1 MPINTNTWNRIRYT
15 LYEPFYDLAAGW
27 FTKQRRRSIALLA
40 LKPSEKMLIVGAG
53 TGLDLEFLPKDL
65 FIAANDITPAMVHHL
80 ARRAR
85 RLGLEVEAR
94 VMDGQNL
101 QYGPETFDVAI
112 LHLILAIIPDPV
124 RCIREVER
132 VLKKGGRAIIFDK
145 FLPDDR
151 TPSWGR
157 KILNLF
163 TNAVAT
169 DINRKLGPIL
179 KATSLKIV
187 HEEPAGL
194 GGLLKIV
201 LVRKENQGSRIPGF
215 KGSRGITSMPFT

>member
-27 FTKQRRRSIALLA
+27 FTKQRRRSIALLD
-40 LKPSEKMLIVGAG
+40 LKPSEKVLIVGAG

-65 FIAANDITPAMVHHL
+65 FIAANDITPAMVHQL
-80 ARRAR
+80 DRRVR

-101 QYGPETFDVAI
+101 RYGPETFDVAI
-112 LHLILAIIPDPV
+112 LHLILAILPDPV
-124 RCIREVER
+124 RCIQEVER
-132 VLKKGGRAIIFDK
+132 VLKKGGRAVIFDK
-145 FLPDDR
+145 FLPDDQ
-151 TPSWGR
+151 TPSLGR

-163 TNAVAT
+163 TNALAT
-169 DINRKLGPIL
+169 NINRKLGPIL

-201 LVRKENQGSRIPGF
+201 LVRKENRVQRRDF
-215 KGSRGITSMPFT
+215 F